1 MSEIKKILFPTD
13 FSPTA
18 QNAFKHCLILA
29 DYYQAKVEV
38 LHVVFPEYATMDV
51 PVVSMETT
59 REKAETA
66 TAVLHSFVKLGLDQ
80 AQVAYSLQQVPRVE
94 ELVEI
99 GIPIGSII
107 KIAEER
113 HADLVLMGT
122 KGAHNTLERAFG
134 SVSSG
139 VIEQARCPVLLIPEF
154 AQWKPTHIV
163 AYASDLSEADPYHFW
178 KATEMLSPFHP
189 LLHVI
194 NIHQGKEH
202 DQVAIDELKKIFSN
216 NTPAV
221 QISFHQENHDS
232 ISKGL
237 EEFVDNYG
245 VDLLVMYSPHRSW
258 IERLFHHSQTRDVAF
273 TTRTPLLVIK
283 G

>member
-38 LHVVFPEYATMDV
+38 LHVVFPEYAAMDV

>member
-38 LHVVFPEYATMDV
+38 LHVVFPEYAAMDV

-273 TTRTPLLVIK
+273 TTRIPLLVIK